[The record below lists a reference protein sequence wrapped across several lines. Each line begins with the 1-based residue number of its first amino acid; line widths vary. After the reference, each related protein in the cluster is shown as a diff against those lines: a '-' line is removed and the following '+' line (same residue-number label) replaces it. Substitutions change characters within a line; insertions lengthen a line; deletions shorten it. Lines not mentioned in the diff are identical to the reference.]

1 MSGRRPAARS
11 GRRATPFGAK
21 AQQAS
26 PPPQKQTLV
35 IDSVIALLRNTE
47 DAVGVEYS
55 GLNGKSDAMIALRDV
70 ITTSMAAML
79 LFLLGDFNE
88 EVTQRLSVENPLN
101 DNATFFESCITTAS
115 VNFDKFVELAATY
128 NIKMYQPPGLPA
140 THINFL
146 AKLGFPDARP
156 RYVSPTS
163 TRDIIQAWKKIITKM
178 IEERDNKDVFRTSIR
193 DIICTISPE
202 AVGLKGPPGKEKRQ
216 NNERFCVK
224 EAVDSYLQMRW
235 PASPTTAATASAPA
249 EATDTPR
256 QRSPSPTESLV
267 DNSPDYLA
275 NLLQPVLA
283 PSNHTL
289 EAPADKSAAVA
300 TAAPSLPAELN
311 FVSLASFIP
320 ALPPATI
327 IEQPPSH
334 PDPSL
339 GAASA
344 PPHSEPATSATS
356 APMIAYAEIESHL
369 LPQTSRRQQRAAVVS
384 TVSLEEV
391 NTGIEMIIVEY
402 PHTIRFTGGNFLGF
416 DTKLSK
422 SPFFVISGQL
432 VRDVILEMATRYGN
446 NTEPILPANRNCSV
460 GTVFALM
467 ALLAQ
472 ITGETSQLPAATPPL
487 PDAEIADL
495 QSQLEILAVTMR
507 FSVGV
512 TFDQLAA
519 FFRAAQ
525 KSACSLL
532 ETNDAII
539 CKELLADPSIIDA
552 QVTSVQLL
560 CYFRA

>member
-1 MSGRRPAARS
+1 MSARRPAARAS
-11 GRRATPFGAK
+11 RRAPGAK
-21 AQQAS
+21 AQPAS
-26 PPPQKQTLV
+26 PPPQKPALV
-35 IDSVIALLRNTE
+35 IDRVIALLRNNE

-55 GLNGKSDAMIALRDV
+55 ELNGKSDAMIALRDV

-79 LFLLGDFNE
+79 QFLLGDFNE
-88 EVTQRLSVENPLN
+88 EVTQRLSVKNPLN

-115 VNFDKFVELAATY
+115 VNFDKFVELAANH

-140 THINFL
+140 TYISFL
-146 AKLGFPDARP
+146 AKLGFPNARP

-178 IEERDNKDVFRTSIR
+178 IEGRDNKDVFCTSIR

-235 PASPTTAATASAPA
+235 PASPTPAATASAPA

-256 QRSPSPTESLV
+256 QRSLSPTESLV

-283 PSNHTL
+283 PSDHTP
-289 EAPADKSAAVA
+289 EAPAVA
-300 TAAPSLPAELN
+300 TTAPSLPAELN
-311 FVSLASFIP
+311 FGSLASFIP
-320 ALPPATI
+320 ALQPATI
-327 IEQPPSH
+327 IEQPPAALQ
-334 PDPSL
+334 PPEL
-339 GAASA
+339 PPLNAASA
-344 PPHSEPATSATS
+344 PPHSEPTTSATS

-369 LPQTSRRQQRAAVVS
+369 LPQISRRQQRAAVVS
-384 TVSLEEV
+384 TASLEEV
-391 NTGIEMIIVEY
+391 NMGIEMIIAEY
-402 PHTIRFTGGNFLGF
+402 PHTVRFTGGNFLGF

-422 SPFFVISGQL
+422 SPFFVVNGQL
-432 VRDVILEMATRYGN
+432 VRDVILEIATRYDN
-446 NTEPILPANRNCSV
+446 NTDPILPADRNCSV
-460 GTVFALM
+460 STVFALM

-487 PDAEIADL
+487 PDVEIADL

-532 ETNDAII
+532 ETNDAVI

-552 QVTSVQLL
+552 QVTFAQLL
-560 CYFRA
+560 CYLRV